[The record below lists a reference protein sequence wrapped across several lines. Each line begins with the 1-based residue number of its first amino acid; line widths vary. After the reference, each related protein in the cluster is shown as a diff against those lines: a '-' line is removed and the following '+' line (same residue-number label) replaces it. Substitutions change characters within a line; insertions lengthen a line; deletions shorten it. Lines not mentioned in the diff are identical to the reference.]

1 MKSSRTETPQ
11 ELGRRAEALAESHLQ
26 HHGLKTLAR
35 NHRFARGEIDIVM
48 LDGST
53 VVFVEVRY
61 RKRSDYGSASESVFD
76 IKQRRL
82 IMAAQHFLQAQS
94 KYSNLPCRFDVAI
107 VSAAA
112 DGTLQEGAAVEW
124 IRDAFQA

>member
-1 MKSSRTETPQ
+1 MNSSRSGTPQ

-26 HHGLKTLAR
+26 RRGLTTVAK

-53 VVFVEVRY
+53 LVFVEVRF

-76 IKQRRL
+76 IKQRRI
-82 IMAAQHFLQAQS
+82 IMAAQHFLQSQS
-94 KYSNLPCRFDVAI
+94 THSNRPCRFDVVI
-107 VSAAA
+107 VNAST
-112 DGTLQEGAAVEW
+112 DGALSDDAPVEW